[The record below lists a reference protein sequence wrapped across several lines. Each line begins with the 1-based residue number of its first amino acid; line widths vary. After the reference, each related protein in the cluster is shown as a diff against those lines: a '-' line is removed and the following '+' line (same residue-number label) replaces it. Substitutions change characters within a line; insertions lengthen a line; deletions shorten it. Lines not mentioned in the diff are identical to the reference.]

1 MDGAMQALMNAD
13 LPRPGAARAPRL
25 DPRPRRFGLG
35 GLAKLLLGTTPSED
49 RDELTDP
56 STVELTQG
64 LPGDLV
70 DLALGKPP
78 VLLFKL
84 LLQAREGVL
93 DRFLPRIPA
102 WTHVN
107 SASRFSVPGFGLG
120 AAEGH
125 RVDSQRGVQSEVIVH
140 PRSQAKP
147 AIPRPQ
153 LNRGMR

>member
-1 MDGAMQALMNAD
+1 MAYRVYLTGALVKLGAGSRAESLQT
-13 LPRPGAARAPRL
+13 LPQI
-25 DPRPRRFGLG
+25 GLG
-35 GLAKLLLGTTPSED
+35 RLAKLLPGTSPSQD

-56 STVELTQG
+56 SIVELTQG

-107 SASRFSVPGFGLG
+107 SASRFNVPGLGFG

-125 RVDSQRGVQSEVIVH
+125 RVDS
-140 PRSQAKP
+140 
-147 AIPRPQ
+147 
-153 LNRGMR
+153 